1 VLMDL
6 VARTMTGGS
15 MPEPKLT
22 PELVTTI
29 MPSLSLS
36 VEASNT
42 PPANLRRVLIAP
54 VKIKVP
60 VRVSILAQLIINTR
74 TILPVAAVKDLTLAR
89 AVFRLVILKATVINQ
104 WLSLATTTYP
114 ISAIKLNPSAN
125 TNNR

>member
-1 VLMDL
+1 MLMDL

-42 PPANLRRVLIAP
+42 PPANLRRVLIVP
-54 VKIKVP
+54 VKIKGP
-60 VRVSILAQLIINTR
+60 VRVPILAQLIINTR

-89 AVFRLVILKATVINQ
+89 AVSRLVILKATVINQ

-114 ISAIKLNPSAN
+114 ISAIKLNQNAN
-125 TNNR
+125 TSNR